1 MAVEHYG
8 LLVAVAA
15 IAFLILKPLSAPK
28 ALRQLPSASPLAPFT
43 TLWLVYHNWHGRRY
57 LAVEEAH
64 RKHGSAIRI
73 SPNQVSFSSPQAYK
87 DIYGHGVPIL
97 KDIFYDNLA
106 GDTPAMAD
114 STNKEIHSAK
124 RRTLAG
130 IFAAKNITAM
140 EPKAQ
145 NATRDLLH
153 AIEMKAHGKPVS
165 PADMYPISN
174 VSTGEFDLRPWLNMF
189 SFDAFSDILWSL
201 PFGFLKRGT
210 DECLALGLDQK
221 TTSVRAMQTFQTGVH
236 FNTLCAQFAPALYS
250 LLRRLGQTLRI
261 ASRQNADHFTG
272 MVRYR
277 TVQRLTQ
284 PPAPPAVDIFSFLP
298 TTASDR
304 VPSPMTLPD
313 IVAEC
318 TSFLNAGNDTTQ
330 ISLTNTL
337 FELAANPTTQHHLHA
352 TLVAHLPATSR
363 PTPPTPPSNT
373 SPTSGPASTNPSAS
387 TPPCASAS
395 RAAPPAPAPP
405 SPATPSPPTSPSPP
419 PSTPSTTTP
428 PSSATPC
435 ATAPERWLPDH
446 PASSDQE
453 RQHLRDF
460 VLPFTLG
467 PRACIGRNLAYM
479 EMSICLAALVM
490 KFEFR
495 VSEAARTGY
504 RHFERFNCSPREL
517 MVSVRVRE

>member
-1 MAVEHYG
+1 

-15 IAFLILKPLSAPK
+15 IAFFIIKPLFAPK

-57 LAVEEAH
+57 LIVEEAH

-73 SPNQVSFSSPQAYK
+73 SPNQVSFSGPQAYK

-97 KDIFYDNLA
+97 KDIFYENLA
-106 GDTPAMAD
+106 GTTPAMAD

-145 NATRDLLH
+145 NATRDLLN
-153 AIEMKAHGKPVS
+153 AIDMKAHGKPVS
-165 PADMYPISN
+165 AADVYPISN

-201 PFGFLKRGT
+201 PFGFLKRGN
-210 DECLALGLDQK
+210 DECLALGKDHK

-236 FNTLCAQFAPALYS
+236 FNTLCAQFAPALYRI
-250 LLRRLGQTLRI
+250 LRSIGQTMQI
-261 ASRQNADHFTG
+261 ASRNNADHFTG

-277 TVQRLTQ
+277 SVQRLTKQ
-284 PPAPPAVDIFSFLP
+284 SVPSSVDIFSFMP
-298 TTASDR
+298 TKASEK
-304 VPSPMTLPD
+304 VPSPMTLSE

-330 ISLTNTL
+330 ISLTNTM
-337 FELAANPTTQHHLHA
+337 FELAANPDKQHKLYD
-352 TLVAHLPATSR
+352 TLISHLPETSR
-363 PTPPTPPSNT
+363 PIASYTDLQHLPYLRACLDESLRVHPPVRFGLP
-373 SPTSGPASTNPSAS
+373 
-387 TPPCASAS
+387 
-395 RAAPPAPAPP
+395 RR
-405 SPATPSPPTSPSPP
+405 
-419 PSTPSTTTP
+419 TTGKGAMIAGHHIPGNVTV
-428 PSSATPC
+428 SSSVHTLHHDETLFRKPL
-435 ATAPERWLPDH
+435 TYLPERWLVDS
-446 PASSDQE
+446 AESSEEE
-453 RQHLRDF
+453 RKNLKDY

-490 KFEFR
+490 KFEFQI
-495 VSEAARTGY
+495 
-504 RHFERFNCSPREL
+504 
-517 MVSVRVRE
+517 